1 MSKKTIAM
9 RKLDEANIPY
19 EVLTYEA
26 EVFKSGHDVC
36 EKLGVDEGE
45 MFKTLVVK
53 GHSGKHYV
61 LVLSISKDLDFK
73 KAAKYVG
80 EKSLTFVPIKDIK
93 EVTGY
98 VRGGVTAIGIKNDYR
113 TIVNNEMQALEDVNI
128 SAGTLGMCLKLKRED
143 LVSIINP
150 EFADI
155 EK

>member
-73 KAAKYVG
+73 KAAK
-80 EKSLTFVPIKDIK
+80 
-93 EVTGY
+93 
-98 VRGGVTAIGIKNDYR
+98 
-113 TIVNNEMQALEDVNI
+113 
-128 SAGTLGMCLKLKRED
+128 
-143 LVSIINP
+143 
-150 EFADI
+150 
-155 EK
+155 